1 MPEPKRP
8 PPTGIPDETLP
19 CDQCGLIM
27 VWTGQ
32 PSFSGPVR
40 FRFFRC
46 QTCGVRKIPVRREPA
61 DGWG

>member
-1 MPEPKRP
+1 MPKPTPRP
-8 PPTGIPDETLP
+8 PPRRPDETRP
-19 CDQCGLIM
+19 CEVCGETM
-27 VWTGQ
+27 AWTGQ

-46 QTCGVRKIPVRREPA
+46 PTCGVRKVDVDPERF

>member
-1 MPEPKRP
+1 MSEPKHRRP
-8 PPTGIPDETLP
+8 PALPDETLP
-19 CDQCGLIM
+19 CDQCGQTMI
-27 VWTGQ
+27 WTGQ

-46 QTCGVRKIPVRREPA
+46 TTCGVRKIPVRPEKA